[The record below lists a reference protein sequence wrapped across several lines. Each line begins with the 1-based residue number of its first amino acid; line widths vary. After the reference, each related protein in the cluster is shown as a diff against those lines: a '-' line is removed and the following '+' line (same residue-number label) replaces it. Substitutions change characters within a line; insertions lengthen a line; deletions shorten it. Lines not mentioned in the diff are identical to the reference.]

1 MPKPKLTILTAPVPF
16 GIKALYEHLRQIGR
30 RILHSVRQQPTTHPR
45 YGGHSAVTRSVVEG
59 LTKIGADF
67 NYNPSRVSD
76 LADIVHIPGGIRP
89 LRQMIQF
96 KREGRIKRL
105 TCGPNTVVLST
116 EHNSITASPE
126 IDSVIN
132 HVDWACEFWAVDHPQ
147 LLTKCFCWA
156 AGVDTAVW
164 RPLDGSTPS
173 RLILIFDKRHETDD
187 PTRTLPYQEYL
198 RGLGWQVEVLTRCG
212 SIKYTAQQYRGMLQ
226 QSALMVGFTMY
237 PESQGIAWAEAWSC
251 NVPTLIS
258 QFEFHSYKGRRYR
271 GSAAPFLTPATG
283 LFFNDL
289 DHFKEQFAHW
299 QTHRDQFMPRKW
311 VLEHMSD
318 EVSSRLLYRHVV
330 GEEI

>member
-16 GIKALYEHLRQIGR
+16 GFAAPYEHLWRASR
-30 RILHSVRQQPTTHPR
+30 RIVYSIRQSPTLHPL

-59 LTKIGADF
+59 FAKIAADF
-67 NYNPSRVSD
+67 NYNPSRLSD
-76 LADIVHIPGGIRP
+76 LADIVHIPGGLRP

-96 KREGRIKRL
+96 KQEGRIKRL
-105 TCGPNTVVLST
+105 TCGPNIVVMST
-116 EHNSITASPE
+116 EHDSIIASPE

-147 LLTKCFCWA
+147 LLTKCFCWP
-156 AGVDTAVW
+156 AGVDTAYW
-164 RPLDGSTPS
+164 RPLDGSTQS
-173 RLILIFDKRHETDD
+173 RSILIFDKRHEADD
-187 PTRTLPYQEYL
+187 PHRTRPYQEYL

-212 SIKYTAQQYRGMLQ
+212 SLKYTAQQYREL
-226 QSALMVGFTMY
+226 LRNTTLLIGFTMY

-271 GSAAPFLTPATG
+271 GSAAPFLTPTTG

-289 DHFKEQFAHW
+289 DHFKEQFAYW
-299 QTHRDQFMPRKW
+299 QSHRDQFTPRKW
-311 VLEHMSD
+311 VMGNMSD
-318 EVSSRLLYRHVV
+318 EVSARLLYRHLVS
-330 GEEI
+330 EDI